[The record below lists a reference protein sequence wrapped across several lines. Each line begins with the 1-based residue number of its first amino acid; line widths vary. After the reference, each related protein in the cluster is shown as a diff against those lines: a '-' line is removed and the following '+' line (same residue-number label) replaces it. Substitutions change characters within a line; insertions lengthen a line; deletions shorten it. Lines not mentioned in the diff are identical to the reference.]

1 MYASTSARR
10 HDVHSISCGRDHTLA
25 LLANGKV
32 FGWGGDG
39 SGRIPLGVPE
49 YCSTSTAPTRAVEI
63 DTRHAMACVSAGHG
77 ISLGITVTKRVL
89 VWGSN
94 PAAAGGWGSSH
105 AFVPPRFMAEM
116 ANMPTTVH
124 ISGGFGFVYMLHFAS
139 CVPDIGRYE
148 EYKLGVYGSWFDPPI
163 TVRAGRMTV
172 PTGPGVGIK
181 DLRALLKD
189 AVEA

>member
-1 MYASTSARR
+1 MYASTSERR

-39 SGRIPLGVPE
+39 SGRIPPGVPE
-49 YCSTSTAPTRAVEI
+49 YCSTSTAPTRAVEV

-105 AFVPPRFMAEM
+105 AFVPPRFVAEM
-116 ANMPTTVH
+116 ANMRSIVAGEFLFGSVDDAGSVHTWGFNEEGGLGRPTAHVN
-124 ISGGFGFVYMLHFAS
+124 SGPWTIESLPPIAQLALGKGYMLA
-139 CVPDIGRYE
+139 R
-148 EYKLGVYGSWFDPPI
+148 
-163 TVRAGRMTV
+163 T
-172 PTGPGVGIK
+172 
-181 DLRALLKD
+181 
-189 AVEA
+189 

>member
-1 MYASTSARR
+1 
-10 HDVHSISCGRDHTLA
+10 VHSISCGRDHTLA
-25 LLANGKV
+25 LLADGKV

-39 SGRIPLGVPE
+39 SGRIPLGGPS

-105 AFVPPRFMAEM
+105 ALVPPRIVAEIVNVRGIV
-116 ANMPTTVH
+116 AGEFRFGAVDDAGVVH
-124 ISGGFGFVYMLHFAS
+124 TCGFNEEGAL
-139 CVPDIGRYE
+139 GRQAAH
-148 EYKLGVYGSWFDPPI
+148 VD
-163 TVRAGRMTV
+163 A
-172 PTGPGVGIK
+172 GPGMI
-181 DLRALLKD
+181 
-189 AVEA
+189 